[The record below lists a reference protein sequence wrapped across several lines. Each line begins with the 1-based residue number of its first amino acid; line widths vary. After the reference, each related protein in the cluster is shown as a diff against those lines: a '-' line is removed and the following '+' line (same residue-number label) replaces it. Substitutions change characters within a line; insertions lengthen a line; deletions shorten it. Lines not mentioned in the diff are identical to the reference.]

1 MKLWKIM
8 MAAALALVVS
18 ACSKEDNDICGEWHL
33 SDISVVTKAQEP
45 YDVSVYLAFS
55 KTGGFD
61 LYQKLQDG
69 KYVHYTGK
77 WEMADGQLYG
87 YYTDG
92 TPWGAGSYGVS
103 LSSKTLKLTA
113 NNGLGEITT
122 YKREKI
128 PSSVKESK

>member
-8 MAAALALVVS
+8 IAAALAVVMS
-18 ACSKEDNDICGEWHL
+18 GCAKEEKDISGEWHL

-69 KYVHYTGK
+69 KYVHYTGN
-77 WEMADGQLYG
+77 WEMVDNQLYG
-87 YYTDG
+87 FYSDG
-92 TPWGAGSYGVS
+92 TPWGAGSYVVS

-113 NNGLGEITT
+113 NNGSGEVTT

>member
-1 MKLWKIM
+1 

-45 YDVSVYLAFS
+45 YDISVYLAFS
-55 KTGGFD
+55 KTGTFD
-61 LYQKLQDG
+61 LYQKLQEG

-87 YYTDG
+87 FYTDG

-113 NNGLGEITT
+113 NNGLGEVTT

>member
-33 SDISVVTKAQEP
+33 SDISVITKAQEP
-45 YDVSVYLAFS
+45 YDISVYLAFS
-55 KTGGFD
+55 KTGTFD
-61 LYQKLQDG
+61 LYQKLQEG

-113 NNGLGEITT
+113 NNGLGEVTT

-128 PSSVKESK
+128 PSSVKENK

>member
-1 MKLWKIM
+1 

-45 YDVSVYLAFS
+45 YDISVYLAFS
-55 KTGGFD
+55 KTGTFD
-61 LYQKLQDG
+61 LYQKLQEG

-113 NNGLGEITT
+113 NNGLGEVTT

-128 PSSVKESK
+128 PSSVKENK

>member
-1 MKLWKIM
+1 MKLWKMM

-45 YDVSVYLAFS
+45 YDISVYLAFS
-55 KTGGFD
+55 KNGSFD

-113 NNGLGEITT
+113 NNGLGEVTT

-128 PSSVKESK
+128 PSSVKENK

>member
-45 YDVSVYLAFS
+45 YDISVYLAFS
-55 KTGGFD
+55 KTGTFD
-61 LYQKLQDG
+61 LYQKLQEG

-77 WEMADGQLYG
+77 WEMADGQLYVF
-87 YYTDG
+87 YADG

-113 NNGLGEITT
+113 NNGLGEVTT

-128 PSSVKESK
+128 PSSVKENK

>member
-1 MKLWKIM
+1 M
-8 MAAALALVVS
+8 MAAALAVVMS
-18 ACSKEDNDICGEWHL
+18 GCAKEEKDISGERHL

-45 YDVSVYLAFS
+45 YEVSVYLAFS

-69 KYVHYTGK
+69 KYVHYTGT
-77 WEMADGQLYG
+77 WEMVDNQLYG
-87 YYTDG
+87 FYSDG
-92 TPWGAGSYGVS
+92 TPWGAGSYAVS

-113 NNGLGEITT
+113 NNGSGEVTT

>member
-1 MKLWKIM
+1 
-8 MAAALALVVS
+8 MAAALAVVMS
-18 ACSKEDNDICGEWHL
+18 GCAKEDKDICGEWHL

-45 YDVSVYLAFS
+45 YEVSVYLAFS

-69 KYVHYTGK
+69 KYVHYTGN
-77 WEMADGQLYG
+77 WEMVEGQLYG
-87 YYTDG
+87 FYADG
-92 TPWGAGSYGVS
+92 TPLGAGSYAVS

-113 NNGLGEITT
+113 NNGSGEVTT

>member
-1 MKLWKIM
+1 MI
-8 MAAALALVVS
+8 AAALAVVMS
-18 ACSKEDNDICGEWHL
+18 GCAKEEKDISGEWHL

-45 YDVSVYLAFS
+45 YEVSVYLAFS

-69 KYVHYTGK
+69 KYVHYTGN
-77 WEMADGQLYG
+77 WEMVDNQLYG
-87 YYTDG
+87 FYSDG
-92 TPWGAGSYGVS
+92 TPWGAGSYAVS
-103 LSSKTLKLTA
+103 LFSKTLKLTA
-113 NNGLGEITT
+113 NNGSGEVTT

>member
-1 MKLWKIM
+1 MI
-8 MAAALALVVS
+8 AAALTVVMS
-18 ACSKEDNDICGEWHL
+18 GCAKEEKDISGEWHL
-33 SDISVVTKAQEP
+33 SDISIVTKAQEP
-45 YDVSVYLAFS
+45 YEVSVYLAFS

-69 KYVHYTGK
+69 KYVHYTGN
-77 WEMADGQLYG
+77 WEMVDNQLYG
-87 YYTDG
+87 FYSDG
-92 TPWGAGSYGVS
+92 TPWGAGSYAVS

-113 NNGLGEITT
+113 NNGSGEVTT

>member
-1 MKLWKIM
+1 M
-8 MAAALALVVS
+8 S
-18 ACSKEDNDICGEWHL
+18 ACSKEDKDICGEWHL

-45 YDVSVYLAFS
+45 YDISVYLAFS
-55 KTGGFD
+55 KNGSFD

-113 NNGLGEITT
+113 NNGLGEVTT

-128 PSSVKESK
+128 PSSVKENK

>member
-45 YDVSVYLAFS
+45 YDISVYLAFS
-55 KTGGFD
+55 KTGTFD
-61 LYQKLQDG
+61 LYQKLQEG

-113 NNGLGEITT
+113 NNGLGEVTT

-128 PSSVKESK
+128 PSSVKENK

>member
-1 MKLWKIM
+1 M
-8 MAAALALVVS
+8 MAAALAVVMS
-18 ACSKEDNDICGEWHL
+18 GCAKEDKDICGEWHL

-45 YDVSVYLAFS
+45 YEVSVYLAFS

-69 KYVHYTGK
+69 KYVHYTGN
-77 WEMADGQLYG
+77 WEMVDNQLYG
-87 YYTDG
+87 FYSDG
-92 TPWGAGSYGVS
+92 TPWGAGSYEVS

-113 NNGLGEITT
+113 NNGSGEVTT

>member
-8 MAAALALVVS
+8 MAAALAVVMS
-18 ACSKEDNDICGEWHL
+18 GCAKEDKDICGEWHL

-45 YDVSVYLAFS
+45 YEVSVYLAFS

-69 KYVHYTGK
+69 KYVHYTGN
-77 WEMADGQLYG
+77 WEMMDGQLYG
-87 YYTDG
+87 FYADG
-92 TPWGAGSYGVS
+92 TPCGAGSYAVS

-113 NNGLGEITT
+113 NNGSGEVTT

>member
-1 MKLWKIM
+1 M

-45 YDVSVYLAFS
+45 YDISVYLAFS
-55 KTGGFD
+55 KTGTFD
-61 LYQKLQDG
+61 LYQKLQEG

-113 NNGLGEITT
+113 NNGLGEVTT

>member
-33 SDISVVTKAQEP
+33 SDVSVVTKAQEP
-45 YDVSVYLAFS
+45 YDISVYLAFS
-55 KTGGFD
+55 KTGTFD
-61 LYQKLQDG
+61 LYQKLQEG

-113 NNGLGEITT
+113 NNGLGEVTT

-128 PSSVKESK
+128 PSSVKENK

>member
-8 MAAALALVVS
+8 MAAAMALVVS

-45 YDVSVYLAFS
+45 YDISVYLAFS
-55 KTGGFD
+55 KNGNFD

-113 NNGLGEITT
+113 NNGLGEVTT
-122 YKREKI
+122 YKREII
-128 PSSVKESK
+128 PSSVKENK

>member
-1 MKLWKIM
+1 

-45 YDVSVYLAFS
+45 YDISVYLAFS
-55 KTGGFD
+55 KTGTFD
-61 LYQKLQDG
+61 LYQKLQEG
-69 KYVHYTGK
+69 KYVHFTGK

-92 TPWGAGSYGVS
+92 TPWGCGSYSVS
-103 LSSKTLKLTA
+103 LSSKTLKLTS
-113 NNGLGEITT
+113 NNGLGEVTT

-128 PSSVKESK
+128 PSSVKENK

>member
-1 MKLWKIM
+1 M
-8 MAAALALVVS
+8 MAAALALVMS

-45 YDVSVYLAFS
+45 YEVSVYLAFS

-69 KYVHYTGK
+69 KYVHYTGN
-77 WEMADGQLYG
+77 WEMVDNQLYG
-87 YYTDG
+87 FYSDG

-113 NNGLGEITT
+113 NNGLGEVTT

-128 PSSVKESK
+128 PSSVKENK

>member
-8 MAAALALVVS
+8 MAAALALVMS

-45 YDVSVYLAFS
+45 YDISVYLAFS
-55 KTGGFD
+55 KTGTFD
-61 LYQKLQDG
+61 LYQKLQEG

-113 NNGLGEITT
+113 NNGLGEVTT

-128 PSSVKESK
+128 PSSVKENK

>member
-1 MKLWKIM
+1 MKLWKIL
-8 MAAALALVVS
+8 MAAALAFVMS
-18 ACSKEDNDICGEWHL
+18 ACPKEDKDICGEWHL

-45 YDVSVYLAFS
+45 YDISVYLAFS
-55 KTGGFD
+55 KDGNFD

-113 NNGLGEITT
+113 NNGLGEVTT

-128 PSSVKESK
+128 PSSVKENK

>member
-45 YDVSVYLAFS
+45 YEVSVYLAFS

-77 WEMADGQLYG
+77 WEMVDGHLYG
-87 YYTDG
+87 FYTDG

-113 NNGLGEITT
+113 NNGLGEVTT

-128 PSSVKESK
+128 PSSVKENK

>member
-45 YDVSVYLAFS
+45 YDISVYLAFS
-55 KTGGFD
+55 KTGTFD
-61 LYQKLQDG
+61 LYQKLQEG

-87 YYTDG
+87 FYTDG

-113 NNGLGEITT
+113 NNGLGEVTT

>member
-1 MKLWKIM
+1 M
-8 MAAALALVVS
+8 MAAALALVMS

-45 YDVSVYLAFS
+45 YDISVYLAFS
-55 KTGGFD
+55 KNGSFD

-69 KYVHYTGK
+69 KHVHYTGK

-113 NNGLGEITT
+113 NNGLGEVTT

-128 PSSVKESK
+128 PSSVKENK

>member
-33 SDISVVTKAQEP
+33 SDISVITKAQDP
-45 YDVSVYLAFS
+45 YDISVYLAFS
-55 KTGGFD
+55 KTGTFD
-61 LYQKLQDG
+61 LYQKLQEG

-113 NNGLGEITT
+113 NNGLGEVTT

-128 PSSVKESK
+128 PSSVKENK

>member
-1 MKLWKIM
+1 

-33 SDISVVTKAQEP
+33 SDISVITKAQDP
-45 YDVSVYLAFS
+45 YDISVYLAFS
-55 KTGGFD
+55 KTGTFD
-61 LYQKLQDG
+61 LYQKLQEG

-113 NNGLGEITT
+113 NNGLGEVTT

-128 PSSVKESK
+128 PSSVKENK

>member
-8 MAAALALVVS
+8 MAAALAVVMS
-18 ACSKEDNDICGEWHL
+18 GCAKEDKDICGEWHL

-45 YDVSVYLAFS
+45 YEVSVYLAFS

-69 KYVHYTGK
+69 KYVHYTGN
-77 WEMADGQLYG
+77 WEMVDGQLYG
-87 YYTDG
+87 FYADG
-92 TPWGAGSYGVS
+92 TPWGAGSNAVS

-113 NNGLGEITT
+113 NNGSGEVTT
-122 YKREKI
+122 YKRERI
-128 PSSVKESK
+128 PSSVKENK

>member
-1 MKLWKIM
+1 

-45 YDVSVYLAFS
+45 YDISVYLAFS
-55 KTGGFD
+55 KNGSFD

-113 NNGLGEITT
+113 NNGLGEVTT

-128 PSSVKESK
+128 PSSVKENK

>member
-8 MAAALALVVS
+8 MAAALAVVMS
-18 ACSKEDNDICGEWHL
+18 GCAKEDKDICGEWHL

-45 YDVSVYLAFS
+45 YEVSVYLAFS

-69 KYVHYTGK
+69 KYVHYTGN
-77 WEMADGQLYG
+77 WEMVDGQLYG
-87 YYTDG
+87 FYADG
-92 TPWGAGSYGVS
+92 TPWGSGSYAVS

-113 NNGLGEITT
+113 NNGSGEVTT

>member
-1 MKLWKIM
+1 
-8 MAAALALVVS
+8 MAAALAVVMS
-18 ACSKEDNDICGEWHL
+18 GCAKEDKDICGEWHL

-45 YDVSVYLAFS
+45 YEVSVYLAFS

-69 KYVHYTGK
+69 KYVHYTGN
-77 WEMADGQLYG
+77 WEMVDGQLYG
-87 YYTDG
+87 FYADG
-92 TPWGAGSYGVS
+92 TPWGEGSYAVS

-113 NNGLGEITT
+113 NNGSGEVTT